1 MKTLIFLFLILPLF
15 LRAQE
20 PTLKPDSDSSFLKAV
35 LDDEE
40 GDKTM
45 QVRYQNTQLDLLLQ
59 EIGSRTGKVIL
70 RDPAVQDV
78 PITLISKTPMKVSEF
93 LKAAESL
100 LAMNNIALVPF
111 REDFIKVV
119 PLAGVERAGA
129 PLKLDSGE
137 EQGDEAQVISQMIT
151 LKHLDYSEV
160 QNLITERLSQN
171 AKVQVMERNNSLLIT
186 DTRSN
191 IGRIQKIL
199 GVLDRPAEVRES
211 VKIYQLSNAN
221 ATDIKSQL
229 EVLIEESQ
237 QNQNTGTGTRTT
249 TRVAAPV
256 TPRGV
261 IRAGG
266 NSPAT
271 TASTEGGSSDT
282 GPAPGLIQGNVQI
295 VADERTN
302 VLIIISR
309 PENDDFFA
317 EMIAALDKKVDPEV
331 IVRIHN
337 LQFADA
343 EEVSAT
349 LNELIGAASA
359 DNDGPDVSN
368 EPATGNV
375 RGQSVRDFIRQEN
388 TAATTANNNN
398 NNNETNANIIQMGEN
413 TRILADIRTNSL
425 ILMGRSK
432 DLEVIEDVIRQLD
445 IMLAQV
451 AVRAVIME
459 VILSD
464 NIAYGVDWLQ
474 RTLTVNDVENVNGV
488 PIREPV
494 FSFAGGQRVESST
507 DFTDLSDVGLDLPV
521 NSGGLT
527 YFSTFYD
534 FNLDVILRLAQGSS
548 EAKVIATPIII
559 TTDNTE
565 ASIKVGERR
574 AIPTTTATTI
584 GGSVQS
590 SFEYE
595 NIGLDLTV
603 TPRINPQGVVIMEV
617 TQTAE
622 NVAGNTIIDG
632 NEVPIIT
639 SRELEASV
647 AIRSGGTLALGGLVR
662 EDKRDSV
669 SQVPILGSIPIL
681 GALFRSTSKETVRT
695 ELLVLISP
703 EVLVSAEEAENLT
716 RQLKNATELKDADWY
731 RGWELPPREEWEIQT
746 GPDAGPASIK

>member
-1 MKTLIFLFLILPLF
+1 MKTLLFSLLLLPLF

-20 PTLKPDSDSSFLKAV
+20 STLKPDSDSSFLKAV
-35 LDDEE
+35 LNDEE
-40 GDKTM
+40 GAKTM

-78 PITLISKTPMKVSEF
+78 PITLISKNPMKVSEF

-119 PLAGVERAGA
+119 PLAGAERTGA
-129 PLKLDSGE
+129 PLKLDSEE

-151 LKHLDYSEV
+151 LKYLDYSEV
-160 QNLITERLSQN
+160 QNLISERLSQN

-199 GVLDRPAEVRES
+199 GVLDRPAEVRET
-211 VKIYQLSNAN
+211 VKIYQLSNAS
-221 ATDIKSQL
+221 AEEIKSRL

-237 QNQNTGTGTRTT
+237 QNQNPGTRTT
-249 TRVAAPV
+249 TRTASPV

-261 IRAGG
+261 IRPGANNVAVTSTANGG
-266 NSPAT
+266 
-271 TASTEGGSSDT
+271 DT

-309 PENDDFFA
+309 PENDNFFA

-343 EEVSAT
+343 EEVSTT

-359 DNDGPDVSN
+359 DNDGPDVNSESN
-368 EPATGNV
+368 PGNV
-375 RGQSVRDFIRQEN
+375 RGQTVRDFIRQEN
-388 TAATTANNNN
+388 SAAASTANNN
-398 NNNETNANIIQMGEN
+398 EAGANIIQMGEN

-425 ILMGRSK
+425 ILMGRAK
-432 DLEVIEDVIRQLD
+432 DLDVIEDVIRQLD

-464 NIAYGVDWLQ
+464 NISYGIDWLQ
-474 RTLTVNDVENVNGV
+474 RTLTVNDVETVNGV

-494 FSFAGGQRVESST
+494 FSFAGGSNVESSS
-507 DFTDLSDVGLDLPV
+507 DFLDLTDTAADLAV

-548 EAKVIATPIII
+548 DAKVIATPIIV

-590 SFEYE
+590 SYEYE
-595 NIGLDLTV
+595 NIGLELTV
-603 TPRINPQGVVIMEV
+603 TPRINPQGVVILEV
-617 TQTAE
+617 VQTAE
-622 NVAGNTIIDG
+622 NVAGNSIVDG
-632 NEVPIIT
+632 NEIPIIT

-662 EDKRDSV
+662 EDKQDSV
-669 SQVPILGSIPIL
+669 SQVPFFGSIPIL
-681 GALFRSTSKETVRT
+681 GALFRSTSKQTIRT

-703 EVLVSAEEAENLT
+703 EVLVTAEEAESLT

-731 RGWELPPREEWEIQT
+731 RGWDLPPRDQWEKQT
-746 GPDAGPASIK
+746 GPDAGPASVE